1 MGLLKPAE
9 RSTLYKEVTEQM
21 LLAIKNG
28 VWKVGDKI
36 PSEMELA
43 ERFQV
48 GRNCVRE
55 ATKSLAVS
63 GILEARP
70 GQGTF
75 VSPVALRKIMAYEL
89 FDYMNEER
97 AWIELMQVRAAL
109 ESDLAYLAAERAT
122 AEDIR
127 RLEEIVAKST
137 RANGKYQPSDQEEL
151 MVHSDFHE
159 AIAEIAGNNFAL
171 KLLRS
176 IKTEINEH
184 RKKYWE
190 FDEKIWEKMIKA
202 HKQIVEHIA
211 NRKPEKA
218 RHLMRKHLLE
228 SIEDYKKLK
237 KNDK

>member
-1 MGLLKPAE
+1 LFKPAE

-43 ERFQV
+43 EKFQV
-48 GRNCVRE
+48 GRNCIRE

-109 ESDLAYLAAERAT
+109 EGDLAYLAAERAT
-122 AEDIR
+122 PEDIKK
-127 RLEEIVAKST
+127 LEEIIARSVKQ
-137 RANGKYQPSDQEEL
+137 NGKYHPLDQEHL
-151 MVHSDFHE
+151 LVHSDFHE

-171 KLLRS
+171 KLLKS
-176 IKTEINEH
+176 IKSEINEH
-184 RKKYWE
+184 RKKYWA
-190 FDEKIWEKMIKA
+190 FDEKVWEKMIRA
-202 HKQIVEHIA
+202 HKQIVEYIA
-211 NRKPEKA
+211 NREPEKA
-218 RHLMRKHLLE
+218 RHLMRKHLME

-237 KNDK
+237 ENSK